1 MTNIEI
7 VSASAGSG
15 KTYELA
21 RILEEAVRAGK
32 DDKIA
37 ARPEAVIATTFTR
50 KAAAELRERVRRRL
64 LEAGLAEEA
73 QRLNAAVMGT
83 VNSVCSRFVEDF
95 AFDLGLSPELRVLD
109 EDAAAPVLRKALSE
123 ARDQERDEVWA
134 RLQGTF
140 FEWQAEPLISQILN
154 LARAN
159 GMEEAELRAS
169 RDRCL
174 AELDALLGEPAEDE
188 ARLTKAVVAAASAFL
203 GGCKTNGDGTK
214 ATAGAIDKA
223 RQFVADARA
232 GRTIKWQ
239 QWAGLSH
246 MGAGK
251 RSCPLAEPVEALAAK
266 HVGMPSF
273 RKDIEAAVY
282 EVFDTAARAL
292 RTYREYKD
300 EHGLIDFVD
309 QERLAL
315 DLLDKP
321 EARERLAGRFDLVLV
336 DEFQDTSPIQ
346 LAVFLKLAGL
356 AKRSVWVGDQK
367 QSVFGFRGSDP
378 ELMNAAIDGI
388 LGGRKPRSLEKSW
401 RSRPELVRVTSEVFA
416 RAFPRHGIPAERV
429 KLEAAK
435 PEKAAGLGVT
445 VERWYPRAAGNKKV
459 DKTAALAAGIKELLA
474 DESVRIRDGKTGE
487 ARRAEARDVAV
498 LCRTNKTA
506 ASIADGLAASG
517 IKSAAARTGLMK
529 TPEARLTLAGIRL
542 WADPDDGLSAA
553 EMARILD
560 RPDDP
565 DAWLAKLLGGPGR
578 GAFGDVE
585 AIRRIREVPV
595 EERRGLGV
603 LAAYDRIGEILGL
616 RDLCRRWGS
625 AGERLANLNVLR
637 SYAVRYVKR
646 AAEEGA
652 GTTLV
657 GLATFLDE
665 MDDGESDER
674 AFSPGADA
682 VIVSTWHRAKG
693 LEWPIVVLYD
703 LDWTWKRPVPGIHV
717 VSDRERIELDDPLGE
732 RWIRYWPQPYHPGTK
747 TAYHQKMEGH
757 EAIEAAADVERRES
771 LRLLYVGW
779 TRARDRVVI
788 AAAEGK
794 LGAGMLGE
802 LREGGT
808 AGGEGGVC
816 EAGEGGGTEGVRG
829 SGGAAVAMAG
839 AKANRSEKKG
849 KNGKALGQA
858 GGAARNGD
866 VDEDGAALLSEPVV
880 DAAGGSFGRAVWAG
894 VKVDVRMR
902 YPEAAETDTPVVPE
916 AEPTFVAAGPNEG
929 LAPAKVRPNLEGM
942 MWTAGEPE
950 ILGPP
955 IRLKRLKAGGGGAD
969 GAEGETEAGWAGGVG
984 RVIEADER
992 RDETSFLDKFLSFGS
1007 GAAAAL
1013 EGEKGRERGVDMRNL
1028 GSAVHAF
1035 IAADNPGYGTAAR
1048 LKLAGEILARWKVDG
1063 AIEAADLVE
1072 IGDRLRGWVED
1083 RWPGAKCGREWPV
1096 FQRLES
1102 GSLMSGVTDMILE
1115 TGEGIVIVDHKSYP
1129 GEPANAR
1136 ELAAGDGGQVG
1147 AYAEAAAMALAKPV
1161 LGMYIHF
1168 PLIGAVVPIN
1178 K

>member
-21 RILEEAVRAGK
+21 RILEEAVRAGAGHPS
-32 DDKIA
+32 A

-73 QRLNAAVMGT
+73 QRMNAAVMGT

-123 ARDQERDEVWA
+123 AREEERDEVWA

-140 FEWQAEPLISQILN
+140 FEWQAEPLISQVMS

-174 AELDALLGEPAEDE
+174 AELDGLLGEPEEDE
-188 ARLTKAVVAAASAFL
+188 ARLIKETVAAASSFL
-203 GGCKTNGDGTK
+203 GGCKGNGDETK
-214 ATAGAIDKA
+214 ATAGAIDRA

-232 GRTIKWQ
+232 GRAIKWQ

-251 RSCPLAEPVEALAAK
+251 RSCPLAEPVEALAAR

-273 RKDIEAAVY
+273 KKDIEAAVY

-346 LAVFLKLAGL
+346 LAIFLKLAGL

-367 QSVFGFRGSDP
+367 QSVYGFRGSDP

-416 RAFPRHGIPAERV
+416 RAFPRHDIPAERV
-429 KLEAAK
+429 RLEAAK
-435 PEKAAGLGVT
+435 PETAAGLGVT
-445 VERWYPRAAGNKKV
+445 VERWYPRAAGRKKE

-474 DESVRIRDGKTGE
+474 DESVRVRDGRTGE

-565 DAWLAKLLGGPGR
+565 DAWLAKLLRGPGR

-585 AIRRIREVPV
+585 AVRRIREVPV

-652 GTTLV
+652 GTALV

-703 LDWTWKRPVPGIHV
+703 LDWTWKRLVPGIHV
-717 VSDRERIELDDPLGE
+717 ASERERIELDDPLGE

-747 TAYHQKMEGH
+747 TAYHEKMEGH

-779 TRARDRVVI
+779 TRARDRVVL
-788 AAAEGK
+788 AAGEGK
-794 LGAGMLGE
+794 LGEGMLGE
-802 LREGGT
+802 LRESEG
-808 AGGEGGVC
+808 AGGGG
-816 EAGEGGGTEGVRG
+816 R
-829 SGGAAVAMAG
+829 GGAAPAAMAG
-839 AKANRSEKKG
+839 SREDKSRERKKRG
-849 KNGKALGQA
+849 RGGEVERA
-858 GGAARNGD
+858 GGA
-866 VDEDGAALLSEPVV
+866 DGEGRALLSEPEV
-880 DAAGGSFGRAVWAG
+880 DAAGGAVGRAVWAG
-894 VKVDVRMR
+894 VKIDVRMR

-929 LAPAKVRPNLEGM
+929 LAPAKVRPNLEAM
-942 MWTAGEPE
+942 SWTAGEPE

-955 IRLKRLKAGGGGAD
+955 IRLKRARASGARED
-969 GAEGETEAGWAGGVG
+969 GAEGETEAGWAGAVMRPGGVG
-984 RVIEADER
+984 GVIEADER
-992 RDETSFLDKFLSFGS
+992 RDETGFLDRFLSFGS
-1007 GAAAAL
+1007 DAAAAL
-1013 EGEKGRERGVDMRNL
+1013 EGEKGRGRERGVDMRDL

-1048 LKLAGEILARWKVDG
+1048 LRLAGEILARWKVDG
-1063 AIEAADLVE
+1063 ALEAADVVE

-1083 RWPGAKCGREWPV
+1083 KWPGAKCGREWPV
-1096 FQRLES
+1096 FRRLES
-1102 GSLMSGVTDMILE
+1102 GSLMSGVTDLILE
-1115 TGEGIVIVDHKSYP
+1115 TDEGIVIVDHKSYP
-1129 GEPANAR
+1129 GEPAEAR

-1161 LGMYIHF
+1161 LGMFIHL
-1168 PLIGAVVPIN
+1168 PLLGVIVAIKRGDA